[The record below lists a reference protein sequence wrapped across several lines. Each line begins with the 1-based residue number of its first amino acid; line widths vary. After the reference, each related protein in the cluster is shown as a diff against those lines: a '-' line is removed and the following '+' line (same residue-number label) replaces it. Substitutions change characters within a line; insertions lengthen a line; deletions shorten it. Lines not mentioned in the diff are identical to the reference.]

1 MIKREVTIENKLGL
15 HARAAT
21 KLARLASRYNSSTQ
35 VYKDNKSADAK
46 SIISLLMLEAPFG
59 TSLTFEFDG
68 SDEEIVS
75 LEVQRLI
82 ADKFG
87 EGS

>member
-1 MIKREVTIENKLGL
+1 MIKYSVKIKNKLGL

-21 KLARLASRYNSSTQ
+21 KLARVVSRYNSSAQ
-35 VYKDNKSADAK
+35 VYKDDKSVDAK
-46 SIISLLMLEAPFG
+46 SIISLLMLEAPVG

-75 LEVQRLI
+75 MEVKRLI
-82 ADKFG
+82 EDKFG
-87 EGS
+87 EDS

>member
-1 MIKREVTIENKLGL
+1 MIKCSITIKNKLGL

-21 KLARLASRYNSSTQ
+21 KLARVASRYNSSAQ
-35 VYKDNKSADAK
+35 VYKHDKSADAK
-46 SIISLLMLEAPFG
+46 SIISLLMLEAPVG

-75 LEVQRLI
+75 MEVKRLI
-82 ADKFG
+82 EDKFG
-87 EGS
+87 EDS

>member
-1 MIKREVTIENKLGL
+1 MIKCLVKIKNKLGL

-21 KLARLASRYNSSTQ
+21 KLARVVSRYNSSAQ
-35 VYKDNKSADAK
+35 VYKDDKSVDAK
-46 SIISLLMLEAPFG
+46 SIISLLMLEAPVG

-75 LEVQRLI
+75 MEVKRLI
-82 ADKFG
+82 EDKFG
-87 EGS
+87 EDS

>member
-1 MIKREVTIENKLGL
+1 MIKCSVTIKNKLGL

-21 KLARLASRYNSSTQ
+21 KLARVASRYNSSAQ
-35 VYKDNKSADAK
+35 VCKDDKSVDAK
-46 SIISLLMLEAPFG
+46 SIISLLMLEAPVG

-75 LEVQRLI
+75 MEVKRLI
-82 ADKFG
+82 EDKFG
-87 EGS
+87 EDS

>member
-1 MIKREVTIENKLGL
+1 MIKCSVKIKNKLGL

-21 KLARLASRYNSSTQ
+21 KLARVASRYNSSAQ

-75 LEVQRLI
+75 MEVKRLI
-82 ADKFG
+82 EDKFG
-87 EGS
+87 EDS